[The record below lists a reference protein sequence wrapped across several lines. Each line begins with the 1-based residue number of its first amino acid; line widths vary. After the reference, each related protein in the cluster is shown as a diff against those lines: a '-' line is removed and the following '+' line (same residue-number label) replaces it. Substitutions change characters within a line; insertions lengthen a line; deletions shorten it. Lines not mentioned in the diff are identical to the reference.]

1 MDKAELHKIIREGFF
16 KILTHDKRNALY
28 LLYYSAVESILL
40 LSIPL
45 ASSFIIN
52 SLLAQA
58 SLSLIIL
65 GLIVVLILMIVLVL
79 QIIKEYIIEKFQQ
92 KIFVSNAIAVGELAE
107 KSRNGTSKERLE
119 SSQKY
124 MNYFFDILS
133 VQKIFP
139 LLVLDGA
146 GLLMKITVSLLLLL
160 AFDPLLFGYGVF
172 YFVLFVSV
180 LLFLGTGSFYKAKE
194 RSEAKHEA
202 IYYLQHIPNQS
213 NKTKEEILEGLDI
226 HLQEFVSKR
235 RGMFQTIIRQM
246 GWMFFM
252 EGVIISGFLILG
264 GLLVINGALP
274 VGEFVA
280 AEIIIVTIVYAI
292 RAFVKQLDY
301 IYDMVEGIYK
311 IDKLSHL
318 LEEQKS
324 EH

>member
-1 MDKAELHKIIREGFF
+1 
-16 KILTHDKRNALY
+16 
-28 LLYYSAVESILL
+28 
-40 LSIPL
+40 
-45 ASSFIIN
+45 
-52 SLLAQA
+52 
-58 SLSLIIL
+58 
-65 GLIVVLILMIVLVL
+65 
-79 QIIKEYIIEKFQQ
+79 
-92 KIFVSNAIAVGELAE
+92 
-107 KSRNGTSKERLE
+107 
-119 SSQKY
+119 